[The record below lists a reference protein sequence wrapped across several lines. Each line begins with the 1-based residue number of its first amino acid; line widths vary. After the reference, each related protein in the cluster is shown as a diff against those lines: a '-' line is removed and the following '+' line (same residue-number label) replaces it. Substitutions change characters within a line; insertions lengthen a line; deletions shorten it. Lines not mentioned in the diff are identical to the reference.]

1 MVKKLFTLFLLSAFC
16 LTAFAGERVLVR
28 IGEGG
33 KQEAIQ
39 LKKGESAQAAIERLE
54 QQRASLYKASNSAG
68 LIDTLKY
75 YNSAADLTTNFGWTH
90 QDLAFQW
97 YIPQA
102 KGTVKEFWWLNY
114 LNRGVINKGTIRAWH
129 INPRVE
135 GFPASPNTK
144 FIGAYKDATDGD
156 GGVQP
161 FKPASGNQWFYS
173 NGAADSVIY
182 SFDMFTKEAAWLAG
196 GLQVTLDSNKW
207 QGIKLEDWGDS
218 MNVNLGEH
226 FGFTL
231 TNDTKK
237 SDFGAG
243 TDTRMEILAVAA
255 AGAPYHSYKYYE
267 TGRTAPAN
275 AGWHMRGDYE
285 WGMYVVIE
293 YTGDRAPKISGVP
306 AYGTTLSTSARPMT
320 ATITDDNP
328 GGGAAGV
335 AAARVFSKIGVLA
348 KYDSVAMTNTGSSY
362 TGNAKAA
369 AAGDTVYWYIG
380 AVDVNGN
387 RATTPA
393 RSYVIFRKTK
403 PYLFIYNNAGFSRSN
418 ANLIYNG
425 TSSPKDFDYWSSPS
439 DGTSELPTLLA
450 LYNDISVVDGNF
462 PARNVYTALHNR
474 LKAATAGNQVAVF
487 FSSQD
492 YGCYIESNCA
502 DTTFA
507 AGAMELDFFG
517 VTKIGTQDLPPTAR
531 EFKLVPQTDAVTD
544 YLIKFGT
551 DSGSTLWY
559 DPTFELGFAGYQDAM
574 TFRAEAKPL
583 FKDGAGTNVLGGKYI
598 SATTRAMFVGFDI
611 GSMQFRSDT
620 ALAAGSDPKYKWVPT
635 DVGSLSNKFF
645 EVHHVTSVKPVNG
658 IVPGEFQLGQ
668 NYPNPFNPSTTIEY
682 KVPARANVEIAIF
695 NILGQ
700 KVATVVN
707 DVHEAGSHRATWNGR
722 DLSGKLAAS
731 GVYFYSLKSGSFEQ
745 VKKMMLMK

>member
-1 MVKKLFTLFLLSAFC
+1 MVKKLFTLFMLSAFC

-39 LKKGESAQAAIERLE
+39 LKKGESTAAAIERLE
-54 QQRASLYKASNSAG
+54 KQRASLYKVSNSAG
-68 LIDTLKY
+68 LIDTLRY
-75 YNSAADLTTNFGWTH
+75 FTSDAELTTNFGWTH
-90 QDLAFQW
+90 QDVAFQW
-97 YIPQA
+97 YVPQA
-102 KGTVKEFWWLNY
+102 GGTVKEFWWLNY

-129 INPRVE
+129 IDPRVA

-161 FKPASGNQWFYS
+161 FKPATGNQWFYS

-182 SFDMFTKEAAWLAG
+182 SFDMFTKEAAWLQG

-218 MNVNLGEH
+218 MNVKLGET

-237 SDFGAG
+237 SDYGAG
-243 TDTRMEILAVAA
+243 TDTRMEILALAA

-267 TGRTAPAN
+267 TGRTAASN

-293 YTGDRAPKISGVP
+293 YTTDRAPKVVVGS
-306 AYGTTLSTSARPMT
+306 YGTTLNTAARAIA

-335 AAARVFSKIGVLA
+335 ASARVFSKIGKNA
-348 KYDSVAMTNTGSSY
+348 AYDSVAMTNTGSAY
-362 TGNAKAA
+362 TGNAKATTS
-369 AAGDTVYWYIG
+369 GDTVYWYL
-380 AVDVNGN
+380 AATDVNGN
-387 RATTPA
+387 RTVTPV
-393 RSYVIFRKTK
+393 RSYVIFAKTK
-403 PYLFIYNNAGFSRSN
+403 KALFIYNNAGFSRSN
-418 ANLIYNG
+418 AGLIYLGASN
-425 TSSPKDFDYWSSPS
+425 PALFDYWSSPS
-439 DGTSELPTLLA
+439 DGTGELNTLLA
-450 LYNDISVVDGNF
+450 LYNDILVADGNF
-462 PARNVYTALHNR
+462 PSRNVYPAVKTR
-474 LKAATAGNQVAVF
+474 LDAATVTDNVAVF
-487 FSSQD
+487 LTSQD

-502 DTTFA
+502 DTTLA
-507 AGAMELDFFG
+507 AGTLEYDYFG
-517 VTKIGTQDLPPTAR
+517 VSKIGTQDLPPTAKEMR
-531 EFKLVPQTDAVTD
+531 VVPQADAVTD

-551 DSGSTLWY
+551 DSGSTLWH
-559 DPTFELGFAGYQDAM
+559 DPTFELGFAGYPDAM
-574 TFRAEAKPL
+574 TMRAEGKAL
-583 FKDGAGTNVLGGKYI
+583 FKDGGSNVIGGKLI
-598 SATTRAMFVGFDI
+598 TTKTRGMYVAMDI
-611 GSMQFRSDT
+611 GSLQFRSDT
-620 ALAAGSDPKYKWVPT
+620 SLAAGSDPKYAWVPT
-635 DVGSLSNKFF
+635 DVGSVAGSFF
-645 EVHHVTSVKPVNG
+645 KVHGVKTNVQPVSG
-658 IVPGEFQLGQ
+658 VVPGEFQLGQ
-668 NYPNPFNPSTTIEY
+668 NYPNPFNPTTTIEY
-682 KVPARANVEIAIF
+682 KVPARANVEISIF